1 MVWLE
6 GHLGEAG
13 EHVLDSECKRNV
25 AMLPENPGWQS
36 RWFKSTGAGVYLGL
50 IPGFHLLPVFSS
62 GVLDLCILAP
72 FPAKYAW

>member
-1 MVWLE
+1 
-6 GHLGEAG
+6 
-13 EHVLDSECKRNV
+13 
-25 AMLPENPGWQS
+25 MLPENPGWQS

-62 GVLDLCILAP
+62 GVLDLCVLAP